1 MRNILII
8 IPVILFLSIIYLFA
22 YHTELY
28 DKSEECKKCQECAA
42 KYPME
47 GTINLADKGC
57 YDVDKCNA
65 CGDIIHGNVVS
76 DVLPTIGRDVFI
88 KDKNGSISKA

>member
-8 IPVILFLSIIYLFA
+8 IPVILFLFIIYLFV
-22 YHTELY
+22 YREEY

-47 GTINLADKGC
+47 GTINLSDKGC
-57 YDVDKCNA
+57 YDIDKCNA

-76 DVLPTIGRDVFI
+76 DVSPTIGRNVFL